1 MLVVPPIARY
11 LGAALA
17 IGVCAA
23 GVASAHPP
31 DIDGVGDGAGGG
43 VVETVFNQHV
53 HNIPGKSVVALE
65 VSYAPGA
72 KDLPHRH
79 AGSSFIMAYVVS
91 GAIRSQ
97 VEGEPSRVYQA
108 GETWQEDGSDY
119 HVVAENSS
127 ATEPAKLLAVFVVDS
142 GQAQSLTTV
151 DSDSER

>member
-31 DIDGVGDGAGGG
+31 DVDGAGGG
-43 VVETVFNQHV
+43 VVETVFNQPV

-72 KDLPHRH
+72 KDRPHRH

-127 ATEPAKLLAVFVVDS
+127 TTEPAKLLAVFVVDS

-151 DSDSER
+151 DSASER